1 MLGTALGCAMVRKT
15 DQTQGGIAMIISRKR
30 FLSLAAAA
38 LAGAG
43 LFAATARAADKVI
56 VGALRFTSH
65 SPSFIAFERGYFKD
79 AGLDVQFKFFQAAQ
93 PMAVAIASGDVDF
106 GVTAVTAGL
115 FSLAE
120 KGAVKIVGGALHEDP
135 KIDGSAIL
143 ASMKAYEAG
152 LKTPKD
158 IKGHSFAI
166 TQAGSSFHYM
176 LSRVAEK
183 EGFSL
188 KDVKLV
194 PLHKVGAIIGALKTG
209 QVDSWIIVPHI
220 AKALDGAKK
229 AKIIGWVNRY
239 APDYQVTVI
248 TANANLIKK
257 NPDEV
262 KRFLAAFSKGAA
274 DFNAGLVDK
283 TKGEEEAAKLVEL
296 IHKYVYASK
305 PLAKAAKSIRR
316 GAMRISPDAQL
327 DARSIQHQLDWF
339 KSQGMVKPKVTLDML
354 IDPSFAKVVK

>member
-1 MLGTALGCAMVRKT
+1 MSVFTRRAVMALSGAVLLG
-15 DQTQGGIAMIISRKR
+15 
-30 FLSLAAAA
+30 LAAFVTAA
-38 LAGAG
+38 H
-43 LFAATARAADKVI
+43 AADKIV

-65 SPSFIAFERGYFKD
+65 SPSFIAYERGYFKD
-79 AGLDVQFKFFQAAQ
+79 AGLDVEFKFFQAAQ

-120 KGAVKIVGGALHEDP
+120 KGAVKIIGGALHEDP

-143 ASMKAYEAG
+143 ASMKAYEGG
-152 LKTPKD
+152 LKTPAD

-166 TQAGSSFHYM
+166 TQTGSSFHYM
-176 LSRVAEK
+176 LARVGQR
-183 EGFSL
+183 EGFSTR
-188 KDVKLV
+188 DVRLV

-229 AKIIGWVNRY
+229 ARIIGWVNRY

-248 TANANLIKK
+248 TAAARDLKK
-257 NPDEV
+257 RDLV
-262 KRFLAAFSKGAA
+262 KRFLAAFSRGAA

-283 TKGEEEAAKLVEL
+283 TKGEDEAARLVAL

-305 PLAKAAKSIRR
+305 PLEKAAKSIRN
-316 GAMRISPDAQL
+316 GAMRISPNAQL
-327 DARSIQHQLDWF
+327 DMRSIADQLRWF
-339 KSQGMVKPKVTLDML
+339 QSQGMVKPSVKVEDLVDST
-354 IDPSFAKVVK
+354 FAGKGK

>member
-1 MLGTALGCAMVRKT
+1 MFGLSRRSVR
-15 DQTQGGIAMIISRKR
+15 
-30 FLSLAAAA
+30 A
-38 LAGAG
+38 LAVAAIVALVGLGVAG
-43 LFAATARAADKVI
+43 GGVARAADKLV

-65 SPSFIAFERGYFKD
+65 SPSFIAFERGYFRD
-79 AGLDVQFKFFQAAQ
+79 AGLDVEFRFFQAAQ
-93 PMAVAIASGDVDF
+93 PMAVAIASGDVDV

-143 ASMKAYEAG
+143 ASMKAWEAG
-152 LKTPKD
+152 LKTPAD

-176 LSRVAEK
+176 LSRVARK

-188 KDVKLV
+188 KDVRLV
-194 PLHKVGAIIGALKTG
+194 PLHKVGAIIGALKSG

-248 TANANLIKK
+248 TASAKNLKDSPEKIR
-257 NPDEV
+257 
-262 KRFLAAFSKGAA
+262 RFLKAFSKGAA

-283 TKGEEEAAKLVEL
+283 TKGEEEARALVEL

-305 PLAKAAKSIRR
+305 PLEKAAKSIRN
-316 GAMRISPDAQL
+316 GAMRISPDARLDLASLKDQL
-327 DARSIQHQLDWF
+327 EWF
-339 KSQGMVKPKVTLDML
+339 KAQGMVRPSVGIGML
-354 IDPSFAKVVK
+354 VDPAFVKAGK